1 MNHLKSWLTAIAFSL
16 AGAAVHVNAAEVRC
30 LDGGVCFQ
38 LTPLSGKNESPQLA
52 EDGSSR
58 TPQGMQLN
66 QASPMLAADGFGR
79 TPLGKRLAGHHQTGR
94 A

>member
-1 MNHLKSWLTAIAFSL
+1 MNHLKTWLTAIAFSL
-16 AGAAVHVNAAEVRC
+16 AGAAVHVNAEEVHC
-30 LDGGVCFQ
+30 PVGAVCFQ

-52 EDGSSR
+52 EDGYSR
-58 TPQGMQLN
+58 TPQGMQLD

-79 TPLGKRLAGHHQTGR
+79 TPLGKRLAGHHETAR